1 MLNLCLAVI
10 VSVLNMAYAAV
21 IYLSL
26 HGWIVPLETSGMQLL
41 MHIFVT
47 APIVLVSTVWL
58 FLVSKYGKLSA
69 SFWKVNLAG
78 IIVPVVSIQ
87 TGVSYYYYDIV
98 GLAVTVLV
106 PVALVTLFFRQVG
119 RNANN

>member
-10 VSVLNMAYAAV
+10 VSVLNMTYAAV

-47 APIVLVSTVWL
+47 APIILVSTLWL
-58 FLVSKYGKLSA
+58 FLVSKYGKFSA
-69 SFWKVNLAG
+69 SFWKVNLVG
-78 IIVPVVSIQ
+78 IIVPTVSIQ

-106 PVALVTLFFRQVG
+106 PVALVTLLFRQIG